1 MFSASGSFAGCAGQ
15 RFLVVPAAAC
25 FGNYAVLLDLFVE
38 PLEHYLKALSRLSN
52 YLGQISSP
60 LYVKKPGVKI
70 KPATYASPHYRI
82 VYSMLAW
89 GCMSTFVLLKTVF
102 DTFIPIELS
111 YKLKRLSLISRE
123 EALEIFCT

>member
-38 PLEHYLKALSRLSN
+38 PLEHYLKALSRLSD
-52 YLGQISSP
+52 YLGQMSSP

-70 KPATYASPHYRI
+70 EPATDAGPHYRI
-82 VYSMLAW
+82 AYSMLA
-89 GCMSTFVLLKTVF
+89 GGECQLEVLFLVSFTVS
-102 DTFIPIELS
+102 DII
-111 YKLKRLSLISRE
+111 
-123 EALEIFCT
+123 